1 LRNDKSWFSCKI
13 QEIVL
18 STENI
23 LKRLAVKSTSFFYFY
38 AVKQLIMDIESLHNI
53 FLACSTVT
61 TDSRNCPD
69 NSMFFALKGES
80 FNGNIY
86 ASDAIKSGARY
97 AVVDDKDIDTSSE
110 NIILVDDVL
119 KTLQQL
125 ALYHREWLSIPI
137 VAITG
142 TNGKTT
148 TKELIREVLNQ
159 KYNIEATRGN
169 FNNHIGVP
177 LTLLSFTK
185 DTEIGIV
192 EMGANHPGE
201 IEFLC
206 NITRPDFGLIT
217 NIGKA
222 HLEGFGSIEGVMKTK
237 GELYTHLAKSA
248 GTIFVNRDNSILKK
262 ILPEETE
269 TVLYGTENNDGVV
282 HGQTSNSG
290 FFLKLKWTNTVTG
303 NSYDIDTK
311 LIGNYN
317 LENVLAAITISC
329 YFNVP
334 DENINSA
341 ISNYTPSNN
350 RSQYLKTDKNEILL
364 DAYNANPS
372 SMQKALEN
380 FKEIGGNKTV
390 LILGEMKELGSD
402 SKQEHIALISII
414 KNVGANKIYL
424 IGEELKHHLMLIPE
438 AKHFISVDELIKE
451 LESRPLSGYKILVKG
466 SRLNKLEECVGYL

>member
-1 LRNDKSWFSCKI
+1 
-13 QEIVL
+13 
-18 STENI
+18 
-23 LKRLAVKSTSFFYFY
+23 
-38 AVKQLIMDIESLHNI
+38 MDIESLHKI
-53 FLACSTVT
+53 FLSCSIVT

-69 NSMFFALKGES
+69 NSMFFALRGES

-86 ASDAIKSGARY
+86 AENALKTGAQY
-97 AVVDDKDIDTSSE
+97 AVVDDKAIDTSSE

-148 TKELIREVLNQ
+148 TKELIREVLKQ
-159 KYNIEATRGN
+159 KYNIKATEGN

-192 EMGANHPGE
+192 EMGANHSGE
-201 IEFLC
+201 IDFLC
-206 NITRPDFGLIT
+206 NIARPDFGLIT

-222 HLEGFGSIEGVMKTK
+222 HLEGFGSIEGVIKTK

-248 GTIFVNRDNSILKK
+248 GTIFVNKDNSILKE
-262 ILPEETE
+262 ILPEEAE
-269 TVLYGTENNDGVV
+269 TLFYGVENKDVLV
-282 HGQTSNSG
+282 HGQTSKSG
-290 FFLKLKWTNTVTG
+290 FFLSLKWTNTTTG
-303 NSYDIDTK
+303 NSYNVDTK

-317 LENVLAAITISC
+317 LENVLAAITIGC
-329 YFNVP
+329 YFNVA
-334 DENINSA
+334 DEDINSA
-341 ISNYTPSNN
+341 ISSYTPSNN
-350 RSQYLKTDKNEILL
+350 RSQYKKTDKNEILL

-380 FKEIGGNKTV
+380 FKDTAGNRKV
-390 LILGEMKELGSD
+390 LILGGMKELGSD
-402 SKQEHIALISII
+402 SEQEHITLISII
-414 KNVGANKIYL
+414 KTVNTDIVYL
-424 IGEELKHHLMLIPE
+424 IGEEFKPHLELIPK
-438 AKHFISVDELIKE
+438 AKHFINVDELITD
-451 LESRPLSGYKILVKG
+451 LERNSLSGYKILVKG
-466 SRLNKLEECVGYL
+466 SRSNKLEKCVEYL

>member
-1 LRNDKSWFSCKI
+1 
-13 QEIVL
+13 
-18 STENI
+18 
-23 LKRLAVKSTSFFYFY
+23 
-38 AVKQLIMDIESLHNI
+38 MDIESLHNI
-53 FLACSTVT
+53 FLSCSTVT

-69 NSMFFALKGES
+69 NSIFFALKGES

-86 ASDAIKSGARY
+86 AENALKTGAQY
-97 AVVDDKDIDTSSE
+97 AVVDDKTVDTSSE

-148 TKELIREVLNQ
+148 TKELIREVLKQ
-159 KYNIEATRGN
+159 KYNIKATEGN

-185 DTEIGIV
+185 DTDIGIV

-206 NITRPDFGLIT
+206 NIARPDFGLIT

-222 HLEGFGSIEGVMKTK
+222 HLEGFGSIEGVLKTK

-248 GTIFVNRDNSILKK
+248 GTIFVNRDNSLLKE

-269 TVLYGTENNDGVV
+269 TLFYGVENKDVLV

-290 FFLKLKWTNTVTG
+290 FFLNLKWTNATTG
-303 NSYDIDTK
+303 NSYKVDTK

-317 LENVLAAITISC
+317 LENVLAAITIGC

-334 DENINSA
+334 DEDINSA
-341 ISNYTPSNN
+341 ISRYTPSNN
-350 RSQYLKTDKNEILL
+350 RSQYLKTDRNEILL

-380 FKEIGGNKTV
+380 FKETDGDRKV
-390 LILGEMKELGSD
+390 LILGGMKELGSD
-402 SKQEHIALISII
+402 SEQEHIALISII
-414 KNVGANKIYL
+414 KTVGADKVYL
-424 IGEELKHHLMLIPE
+424 IGEEFNPHLELIPE
-438 AKHFISVDELIKE
+438 AKHFINVDELIKE
-451 LESRPLSGYKILVKG
+451 LENKPLAGYKILVKG
-466 SRLNKLEECVGYL
+466 SRSNKLEKCVDFL